1 MDISTDSGLN
11 MLLCRAGSTVCGLRI
26 ASVVET
32 MRPLPIEPI
41 SGMAELV
48 SGLSIVRG
56 TPVPVVDLARLLG
69 DESEARP
76 GRFVVVKTHGGRVAL
91 AVSEVTGIRTLDAK
105 SLGGLPP
112 LLRSARADLVS
123 AIGSLDAE
131 LLLVLEGGR
140 VLPDSAWF
148 ELNRARAGT

>member
-1 MDISTDSGLN
+1 MDISTDSGLK

-26 ASVVET
+26 GSVVET
-32 MRPLPIEPI
+32 LRPLPIELI
-41 SGMAELV
+41 SGMPEFV

-69 DESEARP
+69 DESETRP
-76 GRFVVVKTHGGRVAL
+76 ARFVVVKTHGGRVAL

-105 SLGGLPP
+105 SIGALPP
-112 LLRSARADLVS
+112 LLRGARADLVS

-140 VLPDSAWF
+140 VLPDSAWS
-148 ELNRARAGT
+148 ELNRASAGA

>member
-1 MDISTDSGLN
+1 MDIGTDSGLK

-26 ASVVET
+26 GSVAET

-41 SGMAELV
+41 HGMPAFV

-69 DESEARP
+69 DESVAP
-76 GRFVVVKTHGGRVAL
+76 PARFVVVKTDRGRVVL

-105 SLGGLPP
+105 SLGSLPP
-112 LLRSARADLVS
+112 LLQGARADLVS

-140 VLPDSAWF
+140 ILPESAWS
-148 ELNRARAGT
+148 ELHAASAGT